1 MKTDFYKLG
10 VDIFNQNDPAKSVT
24 GLNHGQLET
33 SLVAIINIIIY
44 LAGIA
49 AIIIIIIGGF
59 KYVLS
64 QGNDSAVASAK
75 NTILYAVI
83 GLIITI
89 LAYAFVHWL
98 VVTRF

>member
-1 MKTDFYKLG
+1 MKTGLVKLA
-10 VDIFNQNDPAKSVT
+10 VDIFNNNDPAKSIT

-33 SLVAIINIIIY
+33 NLVSIINIIIY
-44 LAGIA
+44 LAGIS

-64 QGNDSAVASAK
+64 QGNDSAVTSAK
-75 NTILYAVI
+75 NTILYAFV

-89 LAYAFVHWL
+89 LAYALVHWL